1 MNKKQAIAIAKEFGW
16 TIADAERAYQAANI
30 TFGEDTP
37 SSQEAILALVNF
49 AGPELKRRQGLQAA
63 QKGLVTKRNNYIQ
76 ELESN
81 YSQTIEEI
89 KKEAYRETSALVSA
103 IGLLYKFAKPL
114 GLKDPWIETMLVTYN
129 KYRSDD
135 SLPQPIDEPINETD
149 KAEKVDE
156 AKKSDEKTQINGE
169 DNQKEDGQKDQAA

>member
-1 MNKKQAIAIAKEFGW
+1 MAQEHGW

-30 TFGEDTP
+30 TFGQETP
-37 SSQEAILALVNF
+37 SHQEIILALVNF

-89 KKEAYRETSALVSA
+89 KKEAYRETSALVGA
-103 IGLLYKFAKPL
+103 IGLLYKFARPL
-114 GLKDPWIETMLVTYN
+114 GLRDPWIETMLDTYN
-129 KYRSDD
+129 KYQSDD
-135 SLPQPIDEPINETD
+135 LPPQPSVETD
-149 KAEKVDE
+149 D
-156 AKKSDEKTQINGE
+156 DEKTQVNEEE
-169 DNQKEDGQKDQAA
+169 DQEENDQKDQTA